1 MILASQS
8 PRRIE
13 LMREAG
19 YDIRVIP
26 ADIDETPFDG
36 EAPLTL
42 VERLAR
48 AKAAAVAAEHAEPNE
63 LTVAADTIVTFDGK
77 ILGKPATEDEA
88 RTMLRELS
96 GRTHQVAT
104 GVCIVKEGDT
114 AAPHAA
120 ESLSFVDV
128 TDVTFY
134 ELTEEQIERY
144 VASGE
149 PMDKAGAYGI
159 QGTGG
164 RMLVHDI
171 SGDFYNVVGLP
182 IARVARAIQNSRN
195 CIWRWLSPSAYNFAV
210 PYGSRPG
217 IRPGGKPIGENMD
230 TLLEAIDVCNVD
242 GFCFGNYTDEEAGT
256 GCTVIVAP
264 EGATGGV
271 DVRGGAPASRETDL
285 LRPENTVDKVHAV
298 CLSGGSAF
306 GLEAASGVAR
316 ELESRGIGLS
326 VGPTQVPI
334 VCSSCIFDLAFG
346 DPTVRPD
353 IEAGIAAVREALD
366 NTPTTLEQGNVG
378 AGTGATVG
386 KLMGPAT
393 CMKAGLGTAAV
404 ALGPV
409 KVGAVVSVNACGNV
423 VDPLTGEW
431 VAGMRTSA
439 DSDQIV
445 DMELAAFAAAGS
457 MQMPLDR
464 TNTTISCIVTNM
476 ELTKAQ
482 ATKVSQM
489 AADAY
494 AHAIRPTHT
503 TNDGDTIYTLASG
516 KLGAQASAAVPLD
529 LLGMLAVRA
538 LQTAIVNGAKTAKT
552 SHGIPGAAK

>member
-1 MILASQS
+1 
-8 PRRIE
+8 
-13 LMREAG
+13 
-19 YDIRVIP
+19 
-26 ADIDETPFDG
+26 
-36 EAPLTL
+36 
-42 VERLAR
+42 
-48 AKAAAVAAEHAEPNE
+48 
-63 LTVAADTIVTFDGK
+63 
-77 ILGKPATEDEA
+77 
-88 RTMLRELS
+88 
-96 GRTHQVAT
+96 
-104 GVCIVKEGDT
+104 
-114 AAPHAA
+114 
-120 ESLSFVDV
+120 
-128 TDVTFY
+128 
-134 ELTEEQIERY
+134 
-144 VASGE
+144 
-149 PMDKAGAYGI
+149 
-159 QGTGG
+159 
-164 RMLVHDI
+164 
-171 SGDFYNVVGLP
+171 
-182 IARVARAIQNSRN
+182 
-195 CIWRWLSPSAYNFAV
+195 
-210 PYGSRPG
+210 
-217 IRPGGKPIGENMD
+217 MD

-316 ELESRGIGLS
+316 ELESRGIGLP

-423 VDPLTGEW
+423 VDPTTGEW
-431 VAGMRTSA
+431 MAGMRAAA
-439 DSDQIV
+439 DSDQII

-464 TNTTISCIVTNM
+464 TNTTISCIVTNV

-482 ATKVSQM
+482 AT
-489 AADAY
+489 
-494 AHAIRPTHT
+494 
-503 TNDGDTIYTLASG
+503 
-516 KLGAQASAAVPLD
+516 
-529 LLGMLAVRA
+529 
-538 LQTAIVNGAKTAKT
+538 
-552 SHGIPGAAK
+552 